1 MATQAQIDANRSN
14 AQKSTGPRTPDGK
27 AAVRQNAF
35 RHGLSATYP
44 LLSDE
49 HDDAFESIHTALIEE
64 NEPVG
69 VNEEILVYKMA
80 EHFFF
85 QRRATWLVA
94 DEIIALQQ
102 GDPARPLALMLRYHG
117 TADRGFNRSLHDLR
131 KLQKERKLQEIGFVS
146 QNTVETPAATPA
158 EPQTPAAEPPK
169 IEPVAATQ
177 PVRTPFPAVPTAAR
191 PVETQQ
197 GMEKELAGQSNN
209 PPKAVRSLEKSHA
222 TPIAT

>member
-1 MATQAQIDANRSN
+1 MQECDCCSRLAFHPGRTAWRTNSRPSSRLRRTLSMATQAQIDANRRN

-85 QRRATWLVA
+85 QRRAPWL
-94 DEIIALQQ
+94 
-102 GDPARPLALMLRYHG
+102 
-117 TADRGFNRSLHDLR
+117 
-131 KLQKERKLQEIGFVS
+131 
-146 QNTVETPAATPA
+146 
-158 EPQTPAAEPPK
+158 
-169 IEPVAATQ
+169 
-177 PVRTPFPAVPTAAR
+177 
-191 PVETQQ
+191 
-197 GMEKELAGQSNN
+197 
-209 PPKAVRSLEKSHA
+209 
-222 TPIAT
+222 